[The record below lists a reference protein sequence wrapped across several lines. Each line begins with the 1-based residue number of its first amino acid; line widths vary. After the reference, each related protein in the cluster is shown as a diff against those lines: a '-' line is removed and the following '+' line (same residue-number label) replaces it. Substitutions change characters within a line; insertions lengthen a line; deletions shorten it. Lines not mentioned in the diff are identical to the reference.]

1 MLGYRGSV
9 AIFVSCK
16 TVYRW
21 VTINCSFMSEVKKQI
36 SRDVTLHR
44 WASTDTNVSVTF
56 ARNFY

>member
-16 TVYRW
+16 TV
-21 VTINCSFMSEVKKQI
+21 VTINCSFMSDVKKQI

-44 WASTDTNVSVTF
+44 WASIDTNVSVIF